1 MFRYF
6 SQPTPKSTEKEIS
19 ATKGS
24 GFFDELVKSH
34 VKEERC
40 STPKSKNPFMIKPK
54 ISPPTVSYEM
64 PSLPSESPPSPPDIK
79 TPEQQHH
86 NTPKSSAYQKFGFD
100 RCKNPFRASQ
110 ELGSGSSPS
119 TSKPFKPVVNALT
132 LNNNLLN
139 SPPKKQQDNCDKTSD
154 ITHNVNV
161 VKSTQETVA
170 GQMQA
175 AAVS

>member
-6 SQPTPKSTEKEIS
+6 SQPTPKSTEKEVS

-54 ISPPTVSYEM
+54 ISPPKTMSYKM
-64 PSLPSESPPSPPDIK
+64 PSLPSESPPDVK
-79 TPEQQHH
+79 TPEQRHQ
-86 NTPKSSAYQKFGFD
+86 NTPTSTAYQKFGFD
-100 RCKNPFRASQ
+100 RCKNPFRASD

-161 VKSTQETVA
+161 VKFTPETAA
-170 GQMQA
+170 GQTQA
-175 AAVS
+175 ATVS